1 MEIKV
6 LGSGCTSCKRL
17 YAEAEKA
24 IAQSGQAATLSK
36 IESMEEIV
44 GYGVLRTPALV
55 IDGRVV
61 SQGAIPGA
69 SEIASLITT
78 AAARG
83 SPRRKP

>member
-6 LGSGCTSCKRL
+6 LGSGCANCKRL

-36 IESMEEIV
+36 VESIEEIM
-44 GYGVLRTPALV
+44 GYGVMRTPALV

-61 SQGAIPGA
+61 SSGRIPGA
-69 SEIASLITT
+69 AEIATFITT
-78 AAARG
+78 VAAKA
-83 SPRRKP
+83 